1 MFLESS
7 QNWLRDIG
15 SGVIADF
22 YLHTHTAPFVTD
34 GLIYSSFRAVLLKI
48 QLHPTGMAQ
57 DTALSEWYGS
67 RYSSIRLIWLKIWIY
82 PSDMAQDT
90 APSDWYDSRYG
101 FIRVIWLKI
110 QLHPTDMAQDM
121 DLSEWY
127 GSRYSSIRLLWLK
140 IQLYPSDMTQD
151 TLHSCDMAQ
160 VKLLPRDKAQNI
172 TPPDGYGSRCSSFR
186 VRWLKILPLWY
197 DSRYSSIRVIWL
209 KLSSFRGIKLKI
221 LLHRIEMAQDAAPF
235 EWDGSKY
242 YPYWV
247 MWLKLHL
254 LPSNRAQ
261 NTTPSEWDGLR
272 YSSFRER
279 WFKILLL
286 SIKMTQDAA
295 PSRARCLKTQLFP
308 ERDASRHSFS
318 PSEMPQDTAFPRA
331 RCLKIQLLSSEMT
344 LYTASDFCSEGTP
357 FESWP
362 WHGLFWLRL
371 FVVALSFPGKT
382 WCYIRLR

>member
-1 MFLESS
+1 
-7 QNWLRDIG
+7 
-15 SGVIADF
+15 
-22 YLHTHTAPFVTD
+22 
-34 GLIYSSFRAVLLKI
+34 
-48 QLHPTGMAQ
+48 
-57 DTALSEWYGS
+57 
-67 RYSSIRLIWLKIWIY
+67 
-82 PSDMAQDT
+82 
-90 APSDWYDSRYG
+90 
-101 FIRVIWLKI
+101 
-110 QLHPTDMAQDM
+110 MAQDM